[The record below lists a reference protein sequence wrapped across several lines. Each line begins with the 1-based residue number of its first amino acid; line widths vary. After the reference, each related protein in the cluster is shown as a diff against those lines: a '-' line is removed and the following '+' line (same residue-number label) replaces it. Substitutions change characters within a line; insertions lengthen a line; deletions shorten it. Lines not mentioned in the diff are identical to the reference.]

1 MYNLLIK
8 DEADKIFKK
17 LSKKYP
23 AQLKKIGKKITEIR
37 KNPFGYNYLRKPLNG
52 YNRVHIDKHFVL
64 VFKIQHDEKTVEI
77 YYFEHHDKIYKWQP

>member
-52 YNRVHIDKHFVL
+52 
-64 VFKIQHDEKTVEI
+64 
-77 YYFEHHDKIYKWQP
+77 